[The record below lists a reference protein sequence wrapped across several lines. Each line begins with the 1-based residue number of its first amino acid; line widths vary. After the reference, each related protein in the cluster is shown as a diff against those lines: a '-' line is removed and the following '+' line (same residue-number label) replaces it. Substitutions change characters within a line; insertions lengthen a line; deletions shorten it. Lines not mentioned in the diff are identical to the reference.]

1 MILKKMPSAFSV
13 IVGPTANTEGVY
25 FEGFYWKNVI
35 TGAGGFYPRTLEDLV
50 KYYPLAI
57 KIVEKDLG
65 NLGEAVAISLPT
77 QTFVSDYKSGGKLID
92 RLKLDVKKETG
103 KEADVQPQGLVALEE
118 VFAQG
123 HLKKSDFT
131 LIIDGGFNT
140 VNVAL
145 VDSEDTVVY
154 VKSYYDEFGIRNLLE
169 NFFAPL
175 LSTRFPDITLN
186 LQFLKRAFLK
196 KHIDIDLNRISIEEE
211 VNLSVQ
217 SFIPYLFEAI
227 KGDLRRLR
235 LDFDQFVIVGG
246 LSYYIPASSIETNK
260 PFFIPEKE
268 GEFYTVKGM
277 NRLTG
282 LSSIDFGFGDIKI
295 LKK

>member
-1 MILKKMPSAFSV
+1 MVLKKIPSAFSI

-25 FEGFYWKNVI
+25 FEGFYWKNAI
-35 TGAGGFYPRTLEDLV
+35 TGTGGFYPRTLEDLV

-57 KIVEKDLG
+57 KIVEREIGDLDK
-65 NLGEAVAISLPT
+65 AVSISLPT

-92 RLKLDVKKETG
+92 RLKLDIKKETG
-103 KEADVQPQGLVALEE
+103 KDIEVLPQGLIALEE
-118 VFAQG
+118 IYAQG
-123 HLKKSDFT
+123 HLKKSGFT
-131 LIIDGGFNT
+131 MVIDGGFNT

-145 VDSEDTVVY
+145 VDEEDNVIY

-175 LSTRFPDITLN
+175 LSNRFPDITLN

-196 KHIDIDLNRISIEEE
+196 KHIDIELNRISIEEE
-211 VNLSVQ
+211 VNLSIQ
-217 SFIPYLFEAI
+217 GFIPYLFEAI

-235 LDFDQFVIVGG
+235 LDFDQFAIIGG

-277 NRLTG
+277 NRATDLN
-282 LSSIDFGFGDIKI
+282 SIDFGFGDIKI

>member
-1 MILKKMPSAFSV
+1 MV
-13 IVGPTANTEGVY
+13 VGPTANTEGVR
-25 FEGFYWKNVI
+25 FKGFYWKSAI
-35 TGAGGFYPRTLEDLV
+35 TGTGGFYPRTLEDLV

-57 KIVEKDLG
+57 KIVEKEMGDLDK
-65 NLGEAVAISLPT
+65 AIAISIPA
-77 QTFVSDYKSGGKLID
+77 QTFALDYKSGGKLID
-92 RLKLDVKKETG
+92 RLKTDIREETKKEI
-103 KEADVQPQGLVALEE
+103 EVLPQGLIALGEIY
-118 VFAQG
+118 AQE
-123 HLKKSDFT
+123 HLKQNGST
-131 LIIDGGFNT
+131 LVIDGGFST
-140 VNVAL
+140 VNIGL
-145 VDSEDTVVY
+145 VDENGKVIY

-175 LSTRFPDITLN
+175 LYTRFPDITLD
-186 LQFLKRAFLK
+186 LHFLK
-196 KHIDIDLNRISIEEE
+196 KTFLKKSVDIGLNRISIEEE

-277 NRLTG
+277 HRDKG
-282 LSSIDFGFGDIKI
+282 LNSIDFGFGDIKI